1 EVNILLQSKEQAQK
15 RLKELEEK
23 KSKMEELRRQIKDGE
38 RAEKVL
44 VKEEQYKRTSVEAK
58 RLKEVAGQTKDW
70 MEEQTAVLEVREK
83 ELQQLEK
90 ELQEKEPVLQKQILR
105 LKDILPKYAGIR
117 KLEEQYNKQLK
128 KMEHVL
134 EECRTASADY
144 ERKYQEFFEEQAG
157 ILAKE
162 LKEGQPCPV
171 CGSTEHPHKAELL
184 KSAPVQEEVQ
194 QAKEKRDQKEQERS
208 DCQEQFQASKSRLD
222 SERKLL
228 EQAAEDI
235 MAGGSLQE
243 EEAKEHLE
251 HLEADLKEMKKN
263 FQKKEKEFR
272 ELMEEM
278 KRRSGLLESQ
288 EKQLQ
293 ELNTKQKEE
302 EEYFQEELKA
312 QKFATREEYS
322 RALEWTEGRR
332 AKADALSEYE
342 KECLEVKTRYEM
354 LCQQSEGKQHA
365 DLEEEKEKLEEVLLS
380 QKAQKDRWLHLHSQ
394 NQKNKEARSKL
405 KQYFET
411 KAGLT
416 KQYEMV
422 NNLSRTANG
431 TLNGSIKLDFETYV
445 QRKYFKQII
454 HAANRRLSKMTSNE
468 FILQCREIKDLS
480 SQGQA
485 GLDLDVY
492 HLVNDAVRDVKTLS
506 GGESFMASLSMALGL
521 SDIIQNTAGAISLE
535 TMFVDEGFGSLDDA
549 ARERAIQILQE
560 LAGEKGTVGIIS
572 HVNELKEQIEWKL
585 AVTKTEQG
593 SSTRWVLE

>member
-1 EVNILLQSKEQAQK
+1 MALKLPPAEEVMDVLKGICRYGKSMETEAEKEHTQLQKKAEDLNAAIRSQEEVNILLQSKEQAQK

-208 DCQEQFQASKSRLD
+208 DCQEQFQASKVRPD

-365 DLEEEKEKLEEVLLS
+365 DLEEEEKLEEVLLS

-416 KQYEMV
+416 KQY
-422 NNLSRTANG
+422 
-431 TLNGSIKLDFETYV
+431 
-445 QRKYFKQII
+445 
-454 HAANRRLSKMTSNE
+454 
-468 FILQCREIKDLS
+468 
-480 SQGQA
+480 
-485 GLDLDVY
+485 
-492 HLVNDAVRDVKTLS
+492 
-506 GGESFMASLSMALGL
+506 
-521 SDIIQNTAGAISLE
+521 
-535 TMFVDEGFGSLDDA
+535 
-549 ARERAIQILQE
+549 
-560 LAGEKGTVGIIS
+560 
-572 HVNELKEQIEWKL
+572 
-585 AVTKTEQG
+585 
-593 SSTRWVLE
+593 